1 MSQVSSAAGTVAL
14 NARIASLFSARL
26 MRLPLGA
33 IMLLLLFLPSA
44 ARATTY
50 NWDIT
55 AGNGVI
61 DDGDGVW
68 STIDANWTADGG
80 ATNVVWPNNTTD
92 IAAFGGPSSTVGG
105 NVTLSESLSAGGILF
120 NGTDSGNYT
129 IASSGGAAL
138 MLGSGGITVDSGAG
152 AETLDPTLSIT
163 LAAAQSW
170 TNNSANLLAVGGSVD
185 AGANI
190 LTVGGS
196 GNTTISGT
204 FGFGTASSTGGIIKT
219 GAGTLDLTGLVNFG
233 SPTAATGN
241 LTVKAGTLTLDG
253 GANSGTIGSFLISV
267 GDAAGDNGTFRVT
280 SGTYTLTGRN
290 SFVIGNF
297 GNGAYVQTG
306 GTVIQ
311 EMQYE
316 TNLGN
321 NTGTVGSFTI
331 SGGLY
336 SQQDTTNAYF
346 YVGTRS
352 TGILTVSGTGV
363 LDAEHGVEVG
373 RLGGTA
379 AGGTINL
386 DGGTLQT
393 TLINAGGGTGTKT
406 INFDGG
412 TLKALASNAPFISGM
427 TSANVLAGGAI
438 IDTNGYND
446 TISQA
451 LVSGASPDG
460 GLTKLGAGTL
470 TLSAVNTYTGP
481 TTISAGT
488 LRLGDGTTNNGSV
501 AGDIV
506 NNGALVFANPMPLVY
521 GGTISG
527 SGTLV
532 KNGAGALSL
541 TADNSG
547 FSGSVTINAGAL
559 LAANAAGSA
568 LGTGGVTIQT
578 GGSLGGSGFVGSGA
592 SPAAI
597 ATVSNGSDATSNG
610 HIAPGFGLT
619 GTMAAT
625 LTING
630 SLALDANSYLDYRL
644 GSDTTAGGGVNDLAL
659 VSGALTLPAS
669 GTLDA
674 NITAIGGSLAV
685 GDYQLIGAGSIPA
698 PPGSLSSSIVNV
710 TGDSLSAIHTYSLG
724 VVGNALDLIV
734 SSNALTWTGVPGGGG
749 PGGTGTAGVWDVG
762 TSNNW
767 SDPNHS
773 AADFT
778 NGMAVLF
785 GDTYTVAAGNSSATP
800 SATVMVQTGGIQPG
814 LVVFNNSTSG
824 PSYVVSNVGNDTS
837 GASGISGSAAVSIT
851 GGGTVTLAGQNTY
864 FGGTTLTSGTLNID
878 NAQSLGAG
886 SSTFRINGG
895 TIDNTSGGAI
905 TLVNNNPIT
914 LGGSFAYGGTQ
925 PLNLG
930 TGAVTANPASLTIT
944 LDGTAS
950 ALALGGVVTNASN
963 AAQTLTVAGAGN
975 TLTIGGYALSNQRH
989 ELREHDRR
997 RRQSHHRRPG
1007 NQRGRFDRQRP
1018 DLCRQRRPD
1027 NQRHGQLWRRDNR
1040 QQRHG
1045 KTCRL
1050 GQPERQ
1056 HDRQRRR
1063 SDGHRTDHQSRRRQS
1078 DGQRRHVSA

>member
-1 MSQVSSAAGTVAL
+1 M
-14 NARIASLFSARL
+14 IASTL
-26 MRLPLGA
+26 
-33 IMLLLLFLPSA
+33 
-44 ARATTY
+44 
-50 NWDIT
+50 
-55 AGNGVI
+55 V
-61 DDGDGVW
+61 
-68 STIDANWTADGG
+68 ST
-80 ATNVVWPNNTTD
+80 
-92 IAAFGGPSSTVGG
+92 
-105 NVTLSESLSAGGILF
+105 
-120 NGTDSGNYT
+120 
-129 IASSGGAAL
+129 
-138 MLGSGGITVDSGAG
+138 
-152 AETLDPTLSIT
+152 
-163 LAAAQSW
+163 
-170 TNNSANLLAVGGSVD
+170 
-185 AGANI
+185 
-190 LTVGGS
+190 
-196 GNTTISGT
+196 
-204 FGFGTASSTGGIIKT
+204 
-219 GAGTLDLTGLVNFG
+219 
-233 SPTAATGN
+233 
-241 LTVKAGTLTLDG
+241 
-253 GANSGTIGSFLISV
+253 
-267 GDAAGDNGTFRVT
+267 GDAAGSNGTFRVA
-280 SGTYTLTGRN
+280 SGTYTFTGSN
-290 SFVIGNF
+290 SFVVGNN
-297 GNGAYVQTG
+297 GTGAYVQTG
-306 GTVIQ
+306 GTVI
-311 EMQYE
+311 EKMQYE
-316 TNLGN
+316 TSLGN
-321 NTGTVGSFTI
+321 SGTAVGSFTI
-331 SGGLY
+331 SGGTY
-336 SQQDTTNAYF
+336 SDQDTTNALF
-346 YVGTRS
+346 YVGTR
-352 TGILTVSGTGV
+352 TNGNTLTISGTGL
-363 LDAEHGVEVG
+363 LDARHGVQIG
-373 RLGGTA
+373 RLGGTP

-460 GLTKLGAGTL
+460 GLTKLGTGTL

-506 NNGALVFANPMPLVY
+506 NNGALVFANPTPLVY

-532 KNGAGALSL
+532 KNGAGALTL

-578 GGSLGGSGFVGSGA
+578 GGSLGGSGFVGSSA

-597 ATVSNGSDATSNG
+597 ATVSTGSDASSNG
-610 HIAPGFGLT
+610 HVAPGFGLT

-644 GSDTTAGGGVNDLAL
+644 GSDTTVGGGVNDLTL
-659 VSGALTLPAS
+659 VSAALTLPAS

-767 SDPNHS
+767 VDRDG
-773 AADFT
+773 AAVNFV
-778 NGMAVLF
+778 NGAAAVF
-785 GDTYTVAAGNSSATP
+785 ADTYTVTGGDTGATP
-800 SATVMVQTGGIQPG
+800 SAIVMVQAGGVMPSSV
-814 LVVFNNSTSG
+814 LFTNSTGG
-824 PSYVVSNVGNDTS
+824 PSYVVSNVGDDTS
-837 GASGISGSAAVSIT
+837 ATSGISGSAAVSIT

-944 LDGTAS
+944 LNGTAS
-950 ALALGGVVTNASN
+950 ALTLGGVVTNASN

-975 TLTIGGYALSNQRH
+975 TLTIGGYALSR
-989 ELREHDRR
+989 
-997 RRQSHHRRPG
+997 
-1007 NQRGRFDRQRP
+1007 
-1018 DLCRQRRPD
+1018 
-1027 NQRHGQLWRRDNR
+1027 
-1040 QQRHG
+1040 
-1045 KTCRL
+1045 
-1050 GQPERQ
+1050 
-1056 HDRQRRR
+1056 
-1063 SDGHRTDHQSRRRQS
+1063 
-1078 DGQRRHVSA
+1078 